1 MLFVMPTYPHQLF
14 TAPASAIDAD
24 VVRSFLDL
32 RLEESFT
39 IDYKRNT
46 DSVAETV
53 AAMANTYGGIVLIG
67 IDSDPK
73 EQNLPGPLCGV
84 KPSDKDKLVNKM
96 VTVFDPPGWCPDVIP
111 VVIDAKTLLVVRID
125 PDTVP
130 RPLLH
135 SGAAKVRVDGR
146 NSTADRRLL
155 QLLFQQGADEP
166 MVMPGVDPRFPPDQH
181 LAPQHQGN
189 YGQAPP
195 DVVIRASASRPLRHD
210 GVRRRLRG
218 TTIDALTS
226 ALSDR
231 QGLPFGAR
239 KALSPAL
246 TALAGQACPGE
257 RLGPWEV
264 DPHYGHSRFV
274 RISTGHGSLLEPP
287 TKTGARMECAV
298 QLTGGGTGVDV
309 HFDVLYWLGGQRL
322 AADLWVQTAYD
333 VVVALV
339 RHALPALTQELT
351 GTSNVA
357 PPPIEL
363 HIASGWPD
371 HRHLSNALNTS
382 MLGER
387 TGVAELHRGSEY
399 LPEELVGVDDLK
411 GATLEALHNIAL
423 DWRFLHPEFPEI
435 HG

>member
-1 MLFVMPTYPHQLF
+1 MPTHPHQLF
-14 TAPASAIDAD
+14 TAPTSAIDAGM
-24 VVRSFLDL
+24 VRSFLDL

-39 IDYKRNT
+39 IDYKRNI

-67 IDSDPK
+67 VDSDPK
-73 EQNLPGPLCGV
+73 DQNLPGLPCGV

-111 VVIDAKTLLVVRID
+111 VTIEAKTLLVVRID

-155 QLLFQQGADEP
+155 QLLFQQDAVEP
-166 MVMPGVDPRFPPDQH
+166 TVVPGIDPRFPPDQH
-181 LAPQHQGN
+181 LAPQHQGI
-189 YGQAPP
+189 YGPVPP
-195 DVVIRASASRPLRHD
+195 DVVIRASVSRALRHN
-210 GVRRRLRG
+210 GVRRRLQG
-218 TTIDALTS
+218 TTIDGLIS

-231 QGLPFGAR
+231 QGLPFGSR
-239 KALSPAL
+239 KHLPPAL
-246 TALAGQACPGE
+246 TALAMQACPGE
-257 RLGPWEV
+257 PLGAWEV
-264 DPHYGHSRFV
+264 DPYYGHSRFV
-274 RISTGHGSLLEPP
+274 RISAGHGSLSEPP
-287 TKTGARMECAV
+287 TKAGVRMECMID
-298 QLTGGGTGVDV
+298 LTGGGTSADV
-309 HFDVLYWLGGQRL
+309 HFDVLYWLDGQPL
-322 AADLWVQTAYD
+322 AGDLWVQTAYD
-333 VVVALV
+333 VVVTLV

-357 PPPIEL
+357 TPPIEL

-371 HRHLSNALNTS
+371 HRPLSSSLNIAI
-382 MLGER
+382 LGAR
-387 TGVAELHRGSEY
+387 TGVGELRRGSEY
-399 LPEELVGVDDLK
+399 LPEELVGVDDLR
-411 GATLEALHNIAL
+411 GATLEALHNMAL

-435 HG
+435 RS